1 MSYVNSMLKAPITL
15 IDLQQ
20 CFQVTLQRTVNGVVQ
35 TKITGDIAIIIHGY
49 VGQLFV
55 DPDGQGSWVLVSR
68 IEINKWARYKPMR
81 KNKRGSLTYQERYN
95 LSFGLNIP
103 RMGLMQNTFRSLAI
117 ELMQYR
123 DGTLQRDIPHW
134 EYLLPRGYGHTEQY
148 RMEDFCRNPQEMER
162 STRFDNG
169 DPTNVVDKGYEH
181 NAQCPADVFLL
192 RRTGVEFL
200 HEYEY
205 EVNQLATGV
214 VTIYVDQPNVIP
226 GLHLFDLVAGFNSGT
241 QSLTSPHYRVV
252 VEKWR
257 NQTLLGRFF
266 SEPIWDNYS
275 NYYIDVDVS
284 DPTSETFY
292 LELVVGI
299 QKTVVVNDVVTPME
313 GPDNF
318 IVPISD
324 GDWNYK
330 CYPFYYLLHMVSYAA
345 IKTEILRN
353 AQNVGDGSTGLL
365 TWETYAW
372 MRDTNL
378 WGDLWVKMHLSE
390 LTSGVTYQMVDGNNE
405 PDSGK
410 VGIRFGIQEREKI
423 TNMNNNIPTNL
434 IIVKPSN
441 ASRQTMTKADIHPS
455 NQQAD
460 IYFVANVLDYDSE
473 SPYFINNGNTHNF
486 QLYMQT
492 KTSTTWSAWVPAEWI
507 GIKKGSST
515 T

>member
-1 MSYVNSMLKAPITL
+1 
-15 IDLQQ
+15 
-20 CFQVTLQRTVNGVVQ
+20 
-35 TKITGDIAIIIHGY
+35 
-49 VGQLFV
+49 
-55 DPDGQGSWVLVSR
+55 
-68 IEINKWARYKPMR
+68 
-81 KNKRGSLTYQERYN
+81 
-95 LSFGLNIP
+95 
-103 RMGLMQNTFRSLAI
+103 
-117 ELMQYR
+117 
-123 DGTLQRDIPHW
+123 
-134 EYLLPRGYGHTEQY
+134 
-148 RMEDFCRNPQEMER
+148 
-162 STRFDNG
+162 
-169 DPTNVVDKGYEH
+169 
-181 NAQCPADVFLL
+181 
-192 RRTGVEFL
+192 
-200 HEYEY
+200 
-205 EVNQLATGV
+205 
-214 VTIYVDQPNVIP
+214 
-226 GLHLFDLVAGFNSGT
+226 
-241 QSLTSPHYRVV
+241 
-252 VEKWR
+252 
-257 NQTLLGRFF
+257 
-266 SEPIWDNYS
+266 
-275 NYYIDVDVS
+275 
-284 DPTSETFY
+284 
-292 LELVVGI
+292 
-299 QKTVVVNDVVTPME
+299 ME

-330 CYPFYYLLHMVSYAA
+330 CYPFYNLLHMVSYAA

-390 LTSGVTYQMVDGNNE
+390 LTSGIIYQMVDGNNE

-434 IIVKPSN
+434 IIVTPSN

-473 SPYFINNGNTHNF
+473 SQYFINNGNVHNF
-486 QLYMQT
+486 QVYMQT